1 MASSNMMDGTSLAAS
16 TSSITGE
23 PPPPRIMTS
32 SPHLGGLHRGD
43 SGVSSG
49 PGGIQRIPS
58 TGETS
63 IGGVPTNSRAATLS
77 ALGSSIGSSGG
88 GMSDSGFAASSSSG
102 FGPGS
107 STGSTT
113 GVQVGPN
120 KPDLSHLTPEERAI
134 IENVIHRQHNEEN
147 REYEFLR

>member
-1 MASSNMMDGTSLAAS
+1 MGSSFGPS
-16 TSSITGE
+16 TYVPGM
-23 PPPPRIMTS
+23 P
-32 SPHLGGLHRGD
+32 GV
-43 SGVSSG
+43 SGV
-49 PGGIQRIPS
+49 
-58 TGETS
+58 GETTV
-63 IGGVPTNSRAATLS
+63 IPTNSRAATLS

-88 GMSDSGFAASSSSG
+88 GMSDSGFAASTSSG

-134 IENVIHRQHNEEN
+134 IENVIHRQQTEESK
-147 REYEFLR
+147 EFEFLR

>member
-1 MASSNMMDGTSLAAS
+1 
-16 TSSITGE
+16 
-23 PPPPRIMTS
+23 
-32 SPHLGGLHRGD
+32 
-43 SGVSSG
+43 
-49 PGGIQRIPS
+49 
-58 TGETS
+58 
-63 IGGVPTNSRAATLS
+63 
-77 ALGSSIGSSGG
+77 
-88 GMSDSGFAASSSSG
+88 MSDSGFAASTSSG

-147 REYEFLR
+147 REYEFLRQKQDEVMKLESQIRYKAEEQRKAGQELDSTCQICLKTKFA